1 MARFSIFKH
10 INAKILAVFILGIGS
25 LAQGQIVLTFQENGN
40 DLDLITS
47 GTFQIGGGLFGG
59 FSSPVNQ
66 MYNASGSE
74 QRIQNYGNA
83 NYRFFAGTSL
93 VNFSSLPLQS
103 NTGGFVQA
111 SSVPIQGNFGFRYQS
126 NGSFTIYGPQTITA
140 NVTQVTGTMRFANSD
155 LSTFGLDSNPSGSF
169 TLTTSSGTQEIL
181 WNAVSAVPEPSTY
194 AAIAFGVL
202 GLGMFVRRRLQ
213 H

>member
-10 INAKILAVFILGIGS
+10 MNTKILTVFILGIVS
-25 LAQGQIVLTFQENGN
+25 MAQGQIVLTFQENGN
-40 DLDLITS
+40 DLDVITS
-47 GTFQIGGGLFGG
+47 GTFQIGGGSFGG
-59 FSSPVNQ
+59 FSSPVNR
-66 MYNASGSE
+66 MYNANGSE
-74 QRIQNYGNA
+74 QWIQNYGNA
-83 NYRFFAGTSL
+83 NYRFFTGTSF
-93 VNFSSLPLQS
+93 VSFSNLPLQS
-103 NTGGFVQA
+103 NTGGFVQP

-140 NVTQVTGTMRFANSD
+140 NVTQATGTMRFANSD

-181 WNAVSAVPEPSTY
+181 WNSVSAVPEPSTY

-202 GLGMFVRRRLQ
+202 GLGMVVRRRLKR
-213 H
+213 